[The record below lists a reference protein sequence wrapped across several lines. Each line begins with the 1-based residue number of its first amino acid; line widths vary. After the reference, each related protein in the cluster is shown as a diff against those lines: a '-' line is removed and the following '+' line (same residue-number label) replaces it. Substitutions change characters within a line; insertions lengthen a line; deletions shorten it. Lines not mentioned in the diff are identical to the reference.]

1 MSANNQSKI
10 APQKVLI
17 TGASGLLGVAAIE
30 RFLDAGWDVVGVS
43 RRKPELPSGRD
54 IDFLS
59 VDLRDQEKARAA
71 FEPLTDV
78 THIAYTALHEKPELV
93 AGWSS
98 KDQIDTNNAMLRNV
112 VEPIVRSATNFQH
125 ISVLQGT
132 KVYGVHLHPI
142 PIPARERDAR
152 KDHPNFF
159 FDQEAYVGE
168 MGAKHGFSY
177 TALRPQ
183 LVTGPTPGAL
193 NVLPAIG
200 AYAAIRRE
208 KGEPF
213 GFPGGPSFV
222 WEAADADLV
231 GDVAVWAAQSPQAA
245 NEAFNITNGDVF
257 EWRNVWPGI
266 AETLGVE
273 AGPDTPM
280 SVTAY
285 LAESADV
292 WDKIVARYGLRSR
305 SLRDLVGQGDQH
317 ADFAFA
323 YGAPAGPR
331 AFVSTVK
338 LRQAGFA
345 KVVDTEVSF
354 RKALQSLIDNK
365 LLPPASKQVAARLS
379 VAS

>member
-1 MSANNQSKI
+1 MNTT
-10 APQKVLI
+10 PQKKIVVKPNKVLV
-17 TGASGLLGVAAIE
+17 TGAGLLGVAAIE
-30 RFLDAGWDVVGVS
+30 KFLSAGWDVVGVS
-43 RRKPELPSGRD
+43 LRKPKLPSGRD
-54 IDFLS
+54 IEFLS
-59 VDLRDQEKARAA
+59 VDLRDGKAARGG
-71 FEPLTDV
+71 FEPLTDI
-78 THIAYTALHEKPELV
+78 THIAYTAIHEKPELV

-98 KDQIDTNNAMLRNV
+98 KEQIETNNAMLRNV
-112 VEPIVRSATNFQH
+112 LEPIVRTASNFQH
-125 ISVLQGT
+125 ISILQGT

-159 FDQEAYVGE
+159 FDQEAYVNE

-208 KGEPF
+208 KDEPF
-213 GFPGGPSFV
+213 GFPGGPSCV

-257 EWRNVWPGI
+257 EWRNMWP
-266 AETLGVE
+266 ALANTLGVK

-280 SVTAY
+280 
-285 LAESADV
+285 
-292 WDKIVARYGLRSR
+292 
-305 SLRDLVGQGDQH
+305 
-317 ADFAFA
+317 
-323 YGAPAGPR
+323 
-331 AFVSTVK
+331 
-338 LRQAGFA
+338 
-345 KVVDTEVSF
+345 
-354 RKALQSLIDNK
+354 
-365 LLPPASKQVAARLS
+365 
-379 VAS
+379 

>member
-1 MSANNQSKI
+1 MNSTNQSKI

-345 KVVDTEVSF
+345 TVVDTEVSF